1 MSQIFKRI
9 SVGIALVAFAGM
21 AQAQAPRSEPPLQPD
36 PSTLDE
42 AAPPGANYDKAEFRF
57 WAPDGVAK
65 LDGILVLN
73 PGSNGEGRQMASD
86 PVWRQWAAS
95 HKLAVIGTHFTD
107 KVPSFVEDYADVG
120 KGSGPAL
127 INAIN
132 AFAKR
137 SKHPELATAPLVLW
151 GMSAGGEVNYE
162 LAAWKPERIAA
173 FVVNKGNF
181 YYTGIASKATRARSG
196 AAVRGQ

>member
-1 MSQIFKRI
+1 MTQIFKRI
-9 SVGIALVAFAGM
+9 SLGIALAAVAGM

-36 PSTLDE
+36 SSTLDE

-86 PVWRQWAAS
+86 PVWRQWAAG
-95 HKLAVIGTHFTD
+95 HKLAIIGTHFTD

-127 INAIN
+127 MNAI
-132 AFAKR
+132 
-137 SKHPELATAPLVLW
+137 T
-151 GMSAGGEVNYE
+151 
-162 LAAWKPERIAA
+162 
-173 FVVNKGNF
+173 
-181 YYTGIASKATRARSG
+181 
-196 AAVRGQ
+196 AVRRRAPT